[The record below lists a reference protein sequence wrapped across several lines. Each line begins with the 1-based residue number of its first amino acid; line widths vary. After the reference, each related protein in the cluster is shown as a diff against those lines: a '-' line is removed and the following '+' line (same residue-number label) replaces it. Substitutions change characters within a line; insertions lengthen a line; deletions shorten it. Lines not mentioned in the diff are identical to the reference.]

1 MPPKMTE
8 KTSSE
13 IVSLRMSVECIQDEL
28 KLEKRNDLIIKAQFE
43 NASKQEQTMNNE
55 LRTQMKNML
64 SIIIIFVKT
73 IGVGRR

>member
-13 IVSLRMSVECIQDEL
+13 IVSLRMSVKCIQDEL